1 MRTEL
6 KTRERCFLKVSDG
19 YWYRVMPGLFLLF
32 SAFENQSFS
41 CHETAGVAGDACH
54 CGERPSTGRSRFL
67 PVSSQPGYWD
77 LRVHPACL
85 NQCEPLNRILWL

>member
-6 KTRERCFLKVSDG
+6 KTGERCFLKVSDG

-54 CGERPSTGRSRFL
+54 C
-67 PVSSQPGYWD
+67 
-77 LRVHPACL
+77 
-85 NQCEPLNRILWL
+85 